1 MLKSSGRVAPPVRRG
16 SRAAPRRPRAD
27 RCAGRAARLRA
38 KRAPLRASLLA
49 LPDLPDGR
57 ALPQV
62 STAVRVAVAGAAG
75 NALLAAPAFA
85 EAGKIFD
92 FNLTLPLMAGQFL
105 VLMVVLDKLVYSP
118 VGKVLDDP
126 DAQLRSKLEA
136 VKDNSSDLA
145 KYAVR
150 ARQARR
156 NGQPARPSGR
166 RCAASPRAA
175 RAPSGGTHAPLSP
188 PAVDACGAT
197 LPRCQRGGA
206 AAA

>member
-1 MLKSSGRVAPPVRRG
+1 MGASMLKSSGRVAPPVRRG

-105 VLMVVLDKLVYSP
+105 LLMVFLDKAWFSP
-118 VGKVLDDP
+118 VGALLDERD
-126 DAQLRSKLEA
+126 QSLRGKLA
-136 VKDNSSDLA
+136 LVKDNTSDVKKLQ
-145 KYAVR
+145 VR
-150 ARQARR
+150 AAGSRGGHPQWQGVCDCWARR
-156 NGQPARPSGR
+156 
-166 RCAASPRAA
+166 
-175 RAPSGGTHAPLSP
+175 L
-188 PAVDACGAT
+188 
-197 LPRCQRGGA
+197 
-206 AAA
+206 

>member
-1 MLKSSGRVAPPVRRG
+1 M
-16 SRAAPRRPRAD
+16 
-27 RCAGRAARLRA
+27 
-38 KRAPLRASLLA
+38 
-49 LPDLPDGR
+49 
-57 ALPQV
+57 
-62 STAVRVAVAGAAG
+62 STAARVAVAGAAG

-118 VGKVLDDP
+118 VGKVLDDR

-150 ARQARR
+150 APQRTPNFAQQDLAA
-156 NGQPARPSGR
+156 GVAQPCAAPCAHRVALRTR
-166 RCAASPRAA
+166 RCDRLA
-175 RAPSGGTHAPLSP
+175 RAPPGQ
-188 PAVDACGAT
+188 
-197 LPRCQRGGA
+197 RCRGGA
-206 AAA
+206 AAASRSARVSRAPEPRRPCLHRRKPLASRRSMRT